1 MRPNI
6 LFLVLDC
13 VRFDG
18 LHIFGNAR
26 SVTPN
31 LDRLA
36 EKSRR
41 YTQARSAA
49 IWTLPSHAS
58 MFTGLHPSQHGVNVE
73 TRWLDEGVPTL
84 AERLSR
90 AGYQTAAFSTN
101 AWVGPHFGLDRGFEH
116 FSALWRLVPSMGRAR
131 FPWWE
136 KALRKKV
143 LERGD
148 KGAGKLNKYVR
159 KWWQKERDPDRP
171 FFMFG
176 LYLDA
181 HLPYRPP
188 RGYAERLLDPEA
200 LRRARAANQ
209 DAWAYMAGEVSMTPE
224 DFAGLRALYDAE
236 IAYIDD
242 QIGDLFAFLDSVGA
256 LENTLIAITSDHGE
270 NIGDHGLMDH
280 QYCVCDSLAR
290 VPLIIHYPDAFG
302 PGDDPTPVQH
312 THLLPTFLDLAGA
325 TPPPGLSPSL
335 LTNLP
340 NPQSEIRNPQ
350 SEIPTPHSQITQYTA
365 PHRHRFARRHPDFD
379 PASKGFDRTYDAIVQ
394 DGYKLI
400 RSNRGEHQLY
410 DLVNDPG
417 EQRNLADEQPLR
429 VTDLA
434 AALDAWLAEHPP
446 LTDAAAAPEL
456 DEDLQKHLRGLGYL

>member
-6 LFLVLDC
+6 LLLVLDC

-36 EKSRR
+36 ASSRR

-58 MFTGLHPSQHGVNVE
+58 MFTGLYPGQHGVNVE
-73 TRWLDEGVPTL
+73 TRWLDESIPTM
-84 AERLSR
+84 AEILNR

-116 FSALWRLVPSMGRAR
+116 FSALWRIVPSMGKAR

-136 KALRKKV
+136 KALRKGL
-143 LERGD
+143 LERRG
-148 KGAGKLNKYVR
+148 KGARKLNRYVR
-159 KWWQKERDPDRP
+159 KWWRRRDPARP

-188 RGYAERLLDPEA
+188 KGYAERLLQPEA

-209 DAWAYMAGEVSMTPE
+209 DAWAYMADEVAMTLE

-242 QIGDLFAFLDSVGA
+242 QIGDLFAFLKSVDA
-256 LENTLIAITSDHGE
+256 LDNTLIVVTSDHGE

-290 VPLIIHYPDAFG
+290 VPFIIHYPEAFVA
-302 PGDDPTPVQH
+302 GDDPTPVQH
-312 THLLPTFLDLAGA
+312 TDLLPTFLDLAQTA
-325 TPPPGLSPSL
+325 PASSLPGHSL
-335 LTNLP
+335 IS
-340 NPQSEIRNPQ
+340 QS
-350 SEIPTPHSQITQYTA
+350 SKLQITQYTA

-379 PASKGFDRTYDAIVQ
+379 LASKGYNRTYDAITQ

-400 RSNRGEHQLY
+400 RSNRGDRWLY
-410 DLVNDPG
+410 NLIDDP
-417 EQRNLADEQPLR
+417 DEMA
-429 VTDLA
+429 DLA
-434 AALDAWLAEHPP
+434 AEHPQRTQQLVAALDAWLADHPP
-446 LTDAAAAPEL
+446 LADVAAAPEL
-456 DEDLQKHLRGLGYL
+456 DADLQKHLRGLGYL

>member
-6 LFLVLDC
+6 LLLVLDC

-31 LDRLA
+31 LDLLA
-36 EKSRR
+36 ENSRR

-58 MFTGLHPSQHGVNVE
+58 MFTGLHPRQHGVNVE
-73 TRWLDEGVPTL
+73 TRWLDESIPTM
-84 AERLSR
+84 AQRLSR
-90 AGYQTAAFSTN
+90 AGYQTTAFSTN
-101 AWVGPHFGLDRGFEH
+101 AWVGPHFGLDRGFED
-116 FSALWRLVPSMGRAR
+116 FYALWRLVPSMGKTK

-148 KGAGKLNKYVR
+148 KGARKLNKYVR
-159 KWWQKERDPDRP
+159 KWWRTQRDPDRP

-188 RGYAERLLDPEA
+188 RGYAERLLTPDA

-236 IAYIDD
+236 IAYVDE
-242 QIGDLFAFLDSVGA
+242 QIGDLLAFLDSVGA
-256 LENTLIAITSDHGE
+256 LQNTLIAVTSDHGE

-290 VPLIIHYPDAFG
+290 VPLIIHYPGALAA
-302 PGDDPTPVQH
+302 GDDPAPVQH
-312 THLLPTFLDLAGA
+312 TDLLPTFLELAQA
-325 TPPPGLSPSL
+325 PTDASLPGRSL
-335 LTNLP
+335 IASAAP
-340 NPQSEIRNPQ
+340 AAP
-350 SEIPTPHSQITQYTA
+350 QITQYTA
-365 PHRHRFARRHPDFD
+365 AHRHRFARRHPGFD
-379 PASKGFDRTYDAIVQ
+379 PASKGFDRTYDGVAL

-400 RSNRGEHQLY
+400 RSNTGQRWLY
-410 DLVNDPG
+410 DLTDDP
-417 EQRNLADEQPLR
+417 DER
-429 VTDLA
+429 TDLA
-434 AALDAWLAEHPP
+434 RKMPGRVAALTAALDAWLADHPP

>member
-6 LFLVLDC
+6 ILLVLDC

-18 LHIFGNAR
+18 LHVFGNAR
-26 SVTPN
+26 GVTPN

-36 EKSRR
+36 ENSRR

-58 MFTGLHPSQHGVNVE
+58 MFTGLHPGQHGVNVE
-73 TRWLDEGVPTL
+73 TRWLDESIPTM
-84 AERLSR
+84 AESLRR
-90 AGYQTAAFSTN
+90 AGYQTVAFSTN
-101 AWVGPHFGLDRGFEH
+101 AWVGPHFGLDRGFED
-116 FSALWRLVPSMGRAR
+116 FYALWRIFPGMGKAK

-159 KWWQKERDPDRP
+159 KWWRQQRDHDRP

-188 RGYAERLLDPEA
+188 RGYAERLLEPEA

-209 DAWAYMAGEVSMTPE
+209 DAWAYMADEVSMTPE

-236 IAYIDD
+236 IAYVDAR
-242 QIGDLFAFLDSVGA
+242 IGDLLAFLRSVDA
-256 LENTLIAITSDHGE
+256 LDNTLIAITSDHGE

-290 VPLIIHYPDAFG
+290 VPLIIHYPAALAA
-302 PGDDPTPVQH
+302 GDDAAPVQH
-312 THLLPTFLDLAGA
+312 TDLLPTFLDLAQA
-325 TPPPGLSPSL
+325 APAIPLPGQSLISQSPVSDL
-335 LTNLP
+335 
-340 NPQSEIRNPQ
+340 
-350 SEIPTPHSQITQYTA
+350 QITQYTA
-365 PHRHRFARRHPDFD
+365 PHRHRFARRHPNFD

-394 DGYKLI
+394 EGFKLI
-400 RSNRGEHQLY
+400 RSNQGELWLY
-410 DLVNDPG
+410 DLANDP
-417 EQRNLADEQPLR
+417 DEMN
-429 VTDLA
+429 DLA
-434 AALDAWLAEHPP
+434 GAQPARVGRLTAGLDAWLSEHPP
-446 LTDAAAAPEL
+446 LTEAAAAPEL

>member
-6 LFLVLDC
+6 LLLVLDC

-36 EKSRR
+36 ENSRR

-58 MFTGLHPSQHGVNVE
+58 MFTGLHPGQHGVNVE
-73 TRWLDEGVPTL
+73 TRWLDESIPTM
-84 AERLSR
+84 AERLR
-90 AGYQTAAFSTN
+90 QAGYQTAAFSTN
-101 AWVGPHFGLDRGFEH
+101 AWVGPHFGLDRGFED
-116 FSALWRLVPSMGRAR
+116 FYALWRIFPGMGKAK

-148 KGAGKLNKYVR
+148 KGARKLNKYVR
-159 KWWQKERDPDRP
+159 KWWRQQRDADRP

-200 LRRARAANQ
+200 LRRVRAANQ
-209 DAWAYMAGEVSMTPE
+209 DAWAYMAGEVAMTPE

-236 IAYIDD
+236 IAYVDE

-256 LENTLIAITSDHGE
+256 LENTLIAVTSDHGE

-280 QYCVCDSLAR
+280 QYCVCDTLAR
-290 VPLIIHYPDAFG
+290 VPLIIHYPQALAA
-302 PGDDPTPVQH
+302 GDDAAPVQH
-312 THLLPTFLDLAGA
+312 TDLLPTFLDLADA
-325 TPPPGLSPSL
+325 SPASPLPGRSL
-335 LTNLP
+335 LS
-340 NPQSEIRNPQ
+340 QSPA
-350 SEIPTPHSQITQYTA
+350 SDPQITQYTA
-365 PHRHRFARRHPDFD
+365 PHRHRFARRHPNFD
-379 PASKGFDRTYDAIVQ
+379 PASKGFDRTYDAIVRE
-394 DGYKLI
+394 GFKLI
-400 RSNRGEHQLY
+400 RSNKGERWLY
-410 DLVNDPG
+410 DLANDPAETQDLAG
-417 EQRNLADEQPLR
+417 EQEARAAQ
-429 VTDLA
+429 LA
-434 AALDAWLAEHPP
+434 AGLDAWLSEHPP